1 MENEEKKELSLEEQF
16 EQLKIEQQKE
26 IENLKQKLSERDNL
40 IRKYM
45 TIPSNQ
51 KSNIDEQETDE
62 NEITQDD
69 IKKVLDKIYSKR
81 R

>member
-1 MENEEKKELSLEEQF
+1 MENEEKEISLEEQF

-26 IENLKQKLSERDNL
+26 IENLKQKLNERDNL

-51 KSNIDEQETDE
+51 KSNIDEQENEED
-62 NEITQDD
+62 EITQDD

>member
-1 MENEEKKELSLEEQF
+1 MENEEKKEISLEEQF

-26 IENLKQKLSERDNL
+26 IENLKQKLTERDNL

-51 KSNIDEQETDE
+51 KSNIDEQESEE

>member
-51 KSNIDEQETDE
+51 KSDIGEQEIEE